1 MTVAITLRKEEKPVR
16 LKEATIR
23 RVILNALEDAWQ
35 AEIIDPEMYESEIGP
50 DNTYAD
56 KADWLD
62 SKLTDWMQRRTP

>member
-35 AEIIDPEMYESEIGP
+35 AEIIDP
-50 DNTYAD
+50 
-56 KADWLD
+56 
-62 SKLTDWMQRRTP
+62 